1 MCGSCAAAWALCW
14 VGVVGQKSLSIA
26 EPKAFAEHL
35 GRDLIARRVFRAMNT
50 NIEVTL
56 QDWSRSDLL
65 GRIEQFFRSFENR
78 FSRFLPDSELSEL
91 NAGSGRQQ
99 PVSPEML
106 DLLLESRRLHAL
118 TGGVFDPA
126 VLTALESAG
135 YDRSFDFVE
144 RESAQP
150 TVTQTSRRHV
160 FSDIAI
166 DAKSQTVTL
175 PTDMRLDFGGIG
187 KGYAID
193 RAAELLN
200 GAGPSLVSAG
210 GDLFG
215 RGDGPYGDGW
225 LIAVTSPQGD
235 EVDRIVLHDE
245 AVATSTVALRSWKR
259 AGRTMHHIINPTT
272 GQPANTGL
280 ISVTVVARTA
290 SDADVFAK
298 TALILGLEEGRRF
311 LQRQEVQA
319 LFVLDHGDVIAT
331 DRWPGNAGR

>member
-1 MCGSCAAAWALCW
+1 M
-14 VGVVGQKSLSIA
+14 GQKSLAVA
-26 EPKAFAEHL
+26 EPQAFPEHL
-35 GRDLIARRVFRAMNT
+35 GRDLVAKRAFRAMNT
-50 NIEVTL
+50 SVEVTL
-56 QDWSRSDLL
+56 RDWSRGDLL
-65 GRIEQFFRSFENR
+65 DRIEHFFRRFETR

-91 NAGSGRQQ
+91 NAGTGRQQ
-99 PVSPEML
+99 SVSLEML
-106 DLLLESRRLHAL
+106 DLLLESKRLHAL

-126 VLTALESAG
+126 ILAALESAG

-144 RESAQP
+144 RESALP
-150 TVTQTSRRHV
+150 TVTQTSHHPT
-160 FSDIAI
+160 FADIAI
-166 DAKSQTVTL
+166 DAKSQTAML
-175 PTDMRLDFGGIG
+175 PTDLRLDFGGIG

-193 RAAELLN
+193 RADEMLN

-235 EVDRIVLHDE
+235 EIDRIVLHDE
-245 AVATSTVALRSWKR
+245 AVATSTVALRAWNR

-272 GQPANTGL
+272 GQPADTGL
-280 ISVTVVARTA
+280 TSVTVVARTA

-298 TALILGLEEGRRF
+298 TALILGLDEGRRF
-311 LQRQEVQA
+311 LQQQEAQA
-319 LFVLDHGDVIAT
+319 LFVLDRGDVIAT